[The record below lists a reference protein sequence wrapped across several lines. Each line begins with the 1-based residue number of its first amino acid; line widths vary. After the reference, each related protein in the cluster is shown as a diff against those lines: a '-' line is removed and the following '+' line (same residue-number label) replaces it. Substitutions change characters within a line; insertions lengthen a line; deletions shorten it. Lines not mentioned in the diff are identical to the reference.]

1 MAFEISEFAAQAGT
15 DYARANLFEVEIGDL
30 VGAKLLVK
38 TASLPNAMVNAIEI
52 PYMNRKWKVPGDRV
66 FNDWTVTVI
75 NDESYVLR
83 KALITWQGNLTA
95 FSDMRSAVKIAGS
108 HQELTVRPYSRDGN
122 AVTGADWKMFGWP
135 SDIGTIDLS
144 WDNADTIQEYSVTF
158 SISWDNGG
166 NSAKSITLA

>member
-1 MAFEISEFAAQAGT
+1 MAFEISEFAAQAQT

-30 VGAKLLVK
+30 DGKLLVK
-38 TASLPNAMVNAIEI
+38 TASLPNAMVNAIEVT
-52 PYMNRKWKVPGDRV
+52 YMNRKWKVPGDRV

-75 NDESYVLR
+75 NDETYTLR
-83 KALITWQGNLTA
+83 NALINWQKALTA
-95 FSDMRSAVKIAGS
+95 FSDMRSTTKISGS
-108 HQELTVRPYSRDGN
+108 HKELVVRPYSRDGN

-166 NSAKSITLA
+166 DASKSITLA